1 MAWFQQVLSTLKCHG
16 RGQAFRDFLNVG
28 GRMKKVFS
36 LDCQTCCFSLESDGV
51 TTVIDALF
59 SIFPVLRHYLRANR
73 QERKEATLGSPDNS
87 GLSAPEIFPP
97 APVPGP

>member
-16 RGQAFRDFLNVG
+16 RGQAFRDFRNVG
-28 GRMKKVFS
+28 GRMKKVFA

-59 SIFPVLRHYLRANR
+59 SIFPVRGIICV
-73 QERKEATLGSPDNS
+73 QTGRKERE
-87 GLSAPEIFPP
+87 LSQAARTILD
-97 APVPGP
+97 

>member
-1 MAWFQQVLSTLKCHG
+1 MWAVFTVFWKNCAEINSVKGFSVAWFQQVLSTLKCHG

-28 GRMKKVFS
+28 GRMKRVFS

-59 SIFPVLRHYLRANR
+59 SIFPVRGIICVQTGRK
-73 QERKEATLGSPDNS
+73 ERKLR
-87 GLSAPEIFPP
+87 
-97 APVPGP
+97 

>member
-59 SIFPVLRHYLRANR
+59 SIFPVRGIICVQTGSSGSRSVR
-73 QERKEATLGSPDNS
+73 QSAGFPRVFLGRKLHPHGS
-87 GLSAPEIFPP
+87 
-97 APVPGP
+97 